1 MEPTCEE
8 PTCEESTCVE
18 STCVEPCQ
26 ICAARKN
33 ISDLKDAI
41 ERKLSLAQFLLDIV
55 NKCLGEVKELTKPE
69 EC

>member
-1 MEPTCEE
+1 
-8 PTCEESTCVE
+8 VE